1 MSDKAFYV
9 DTSKCLGCRG
19 CQVACKQ
26 WNGLPGEE
34 TEFFGGTEYTNP
46 AKLSAI
52 TWNHVVF
59 FPVDRTIPERPVWTI
74 MHKKCFHCKEANCLR
89 VCPEKAIYEVDGWK
103 IIDQDRCI
111 GCGACVNACVYGVPE
126 VSEIHHTNDVG
137 QKIVVRDKANKCNA
151 CLVNK
156 REIPACVATC
166 PTGSLLFGE
175 RPAMVKLALKR
186 VKELQADGFAN
197 ASVYGLDQYHG
208 LRVITVLRDKPEKY
222 GLPLKPE
229 LVPVTQIESTNNV
242 YALLS
247 SFTLGVPA
255 LKRAAYKVS
264 KSLSK
269 EA

>member
-59 FPVDRTIPERPVWTI
+59 FPVDKTIPHRPVWTI
-74 MHKKCFHCKEANCLR
+74 MHKKCFHCKEANCLN

-103 IIDQDRCI
+103 IIDQERCI

-126 VSEIHHTNDVG
+126 VSSITHTNDVN
-137 QKIVVRDKANKCNA
+137 V
-151 CLVNK
+151 
-156 REIPACVATC
+156 T
-166 PTGSLLFGE
+166 
-175 RPAMVKLALKR
+175 
-186 VKELQADGFAN
+186 
-197 ASVYGLDQYHG
+197 H
-208 LRVITVLRDKPEKY
+208 VL
-222 GLPLKPE
+222 
-229 LVPVTQIESTNNV
+229 
-242 YALLS
+242 
-247 SFTLGVPA
+247 
-255 LKRAAYKVS
+255 
-264 KSLSK
+264 
-269 EA
+269 